1 MVLQAGN
8 YNKYGWYYGTLLVPV
23 RTRLVPYPYAHLV
36 WYCLRWSAAG
46 TLFVRLASGNNEQVL
61 VPITTTS
68 TIAVALPSQLIRMKA
83 GRPGL
88 FLPGNGPALI
98 AAATP
103 NSKY

>member
-8 YNKYGWYYGTLLVPV
+8 YNKYGWYHGTLLVPV

-46 TLFVRLASGNNEQVL
+46 TLFVRLTSGNNEQVL
-61 VPITTTS
+61 VPITTT
-68 TIAVALPSQLIRMKA
+68 TIAVALPSQLSRIKA

-88 FLPGNGPALI
+88 FLPGNGPAPL
-98 AAATP
+98 AAATA